1 MKCLKEVDCLG
12 SKALIVGSGAQGRVI
27 AYFFDRDED
36 MELVKLTD
44 IDRRTLDYCM
54 KFYRK
59 AETHV
64 VSAEDVET
72 LSKLAEDVDILVN
85 AVPVKFNLKLM
96 EAALKAGTNYLDM
109 AFEYRDFEKIIGLHE
124 KFRSE
129 DLTALVA
136 FGVSPGLTDVVVGL
150 AADELDGVEEVRIL
164 LGGREESDVVYT
176 TWSPEIF
183 LDDCTR
189 APMVYEDG
197 EIKYLEPFSEPEV
210 VELPGVGKVRVY
222 AHPHE
227 EVFTVSKSVKGVR
240 RVIVKMGGEEM
251 DFLCTLYRM
260 GILYKDA
267 MVRGRKVRIDDVE
280 VDPARLILKFLP
292 RPITGEELREYVER
306 GLIREVKG
314 TVLVEVKGLKD
325 GRRCVIRSYSPIP
338 PIREIVEAVPLAN
351 ETSYVTSLCAYTAAK
366 MVVDGSIKSRGVL
379 FPEEL
384 TREERLEFVKRIGA
398 FRPPI
403 KVKTEMSMDLN

>member
-1 MKCLKEVDCLG
+1 MS
-12 SKALIVGSGAQGRVI
+12 SKVLIVGSGAQGRVI

-36 MELVKLTD
+36 VELVKLTD
-44 IDRRTLDYCM
+44 IDRRALDYCI

-59 AETHV
+59 AKAQV

-72 LSKLAEDVDILVN
+72 VSRLAEDVDILVN

-96 EAALKAGTNYLDM
+96 EAALRAGTNYLDM
-109 AFEYRDFEKIIGLHE
+109 AFEYRDYEKIIGLHE
-124 KFRSE
+124 EFKSRG
-129 DLTALVA
+129 LTALVA
-136 FGVSPGLTDVVVGL
+136 FGASPGLTDVMIGL
-150 AADELDGVEEVRIL
+150 AADELDRVEEVRVL
-164 LGGREESDVVYT
+164 LGGRGESEVVYT

-189 APMVYEDG
+189 SPMVYEDG

-210 VELPGVGKVRVY
+210 VELPEVGKVRVY

-227 EVFTVSKSVKGVR
+227 EVFTVSKSIKGVR
-240 RVIVKMGGEEM
+240 RVVVKMGGGEM
-251 DFLCTLYRM
+251 DFLCALYRM

-267 MVRGRKVRIDDVE
+267 MVRSRKVRVDDVE

-314 TVLVEVKGLKD
+314 TILVEVKGFKD
-325 GRRCVIRSYSPIP
+325 GRRCVIRSYSSMP

-351 ETSYVTSLCAYTAAK
+351 EVSYVTSLCAYTAAK
-366 MVVDGSIKSRGVL
+366 MVVDGSIRSRGVL

-384 TREERLEFVKRIGA
+384 TREERLEFVRRIGT

-403 KVKTEMSMDLN
+403 KVKTEVSMDLN

>member
-1 MKCLKEVDCLG
+1 MSARVLV
-12 SKALIVGSGAQGRVI
+12 VGSGAQGRVI

-36 MELVKLTD
+36 VELVKLTD
-44 IDRRTLDYCM
+44 IDRRALDYCM

-59 AETHV
+59 AEAHV

-72 LSKLAEDVDILVN
+72 VSRLAEDVDIIVN
-85 AVPVKFNLKLM
+85 AVPVEFNLKLM

-109 AFEYRDFEKIIGLHE
+109 AFEYRDYEKIIGLHE
-124 KFRSE
+124 EFKSR

-136 FGVSPGLTDVVVGL
+136 FGASPGLTDVMVGL
-150 AADELDGVEEVRIL
+150 AADELDRVEEVRVL
-164 LGGREESDVVYT
+164 LGGRGESEVVYT

-210 VELPGVGKVRVY
+210 VELPEVGKVRVY

-227 EVFTVSKSVKGVR
+227 EVFTVSKSIKGVR
-240 RVIVKMGGEEM
+240 RVVVKMGGGDM

-267 MVRGRKVRIDDVE
+267 MVRGRKVRVDDVE

-314 TVLVEVKGLKD
+314 TVLVEVRGFRD
-325 GRRCVIRSYSPIP
+325 GRRCVIRSYSPMP
-338 PIREIVEAVPLAN
+338 PIKEIVEAVPLAN
-351 ETSYVTSLCAYTAAK
+351 EVSYVTSLCAYTAAK

-384 TREERLEFVKRIGA
+384 TREERLEFVRRIGT

-403 KVKTEMSMDLN
+403 KVKTEMRVDLN